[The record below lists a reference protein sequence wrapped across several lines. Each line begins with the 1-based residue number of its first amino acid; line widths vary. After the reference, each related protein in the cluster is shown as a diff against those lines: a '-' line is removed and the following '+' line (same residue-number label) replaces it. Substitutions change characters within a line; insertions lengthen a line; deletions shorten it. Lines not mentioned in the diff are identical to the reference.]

1 MLRESTRLKAVGA
14 LYTQATYN
22 FLRWE
27 EVLAPVIEPLVVA
40 GLFASGSVPAVA
52 ADLGAGPLLF
62 GATASDSVEE
72 LESLEKRPYL
82 ENIDMIGNMDASDA
96 PIWAF
101 NDSNLFT
108 GDAEF
113 ASLINLFLHHAL
125 HVIALHDRAQAVGL
139 ENVMSVVDPLFVLE
153 DPSGED
159 HISFLIRHIK

>member
-1 MLRESTRLKAVGA
+1 M
-14 LYTQATYN
+14 
-22 FLRWE
+22 
-27 EVLAPVIEPLVVA
+27 
-40 GLFASGSVPAVA
+40 
-52 ADLGAGPLLF
+52 F
-62 GATASDSVEE
+62 GATTSGSVEE

-101 NDSNLFT
+101 NDSTLFT

-113 ASLINLFLHHAL
+113 ASLTNLFLHHAL

-139 ENVMSVVDPLFVLE
+139 ENVMSVVDPLFVLK
-153 DPSGED
+153 DPPGED